1 MCLLLIAH
9 EMHPAHPLVLLAN
22 RDEFRARPTAPLGFW
37 PNEPQLLA
45 GKDLLAGG
53 TWLGVTRSGRIAAV
67 TNYREPGAHRSGAPS
82 RGNLVHS
89 YLSAD
94 LSPRDWLA
102 KLSPRDASYNGFN
115 LICGDLAAPPAERF
129 FYHSNRDGGTRP
141 LPVGLRGLSNH
152 LLDTPWPKVAR
163 GKSRLQAALRDS
175 HPLDPEDLLDI
186 LADTTRPPDAEL
198 PDTGVGLEL
207 ERILSS
213 AFITGLEY
221 GTRSSSVIL
230 LDRSG
235 LLTFMERTFAPDP
248 AIVRPLETLR
258 FQLRLGRDD

>member
-9 EMHPAHPLVLLAN
+9 EVHPDHPLVLLAN
-22 RDEFRARPTAPLGFW
+22 RDEYRARPTAPLGFW
-37 PNEPQLLA
+37 QDEPQLLA
-45 GKDLLAGG
+45 GRDLLAGG

-67 TNYREPGAHRSGAPS
+67 TNYREPGVHRSGAPS

-94 LSPRDWLA
+94 LSPGAWLA
-102 KLSPRDASYNGFN
+102 KLAPRDTAYNGFN
-115 LICGDLAAPPAERF
+115 LICGDLAAPPEERF
-129 FYHSNRDGGTRP
+129 LYRSNRDGDPRS
-141 LPVGLRGLSNH
+141 LPVGLHGLSNH
-152 LLDTPWPKVAR
+152 LLDSPWPKVQR
-163 GKSRLQAALRDS
+163 SKGRLQDALRDP
-175 HPLDPEDLLDI
+175 HPFDPEDLLDI
-186 LADTTRPPDAEL
+186 LADTTRAPDAEL

-213 AFITGLEY
+213 AFIAGLEY

-235 LLTFMERTFAPDP
+235 QLTFVERTFAPDAAAP
-248 AIVRPLETLR
+248 RPLDTRR
-258 FQLRLGRDD
+258 FQLRLARDD

>member
-94 LSPRDWLA
+94 LSPRDWLLQRLQPDLRGPRRSA
-102 KLSPRDASYNGFN
+102 RRAFLLSLEPGWGHPSPAG
-115 LICGDLAAPPAERF
+115 GLARSEQPPARHALAEG
-129 FYHSNRDGGTRP
+129 SEGEEPVAGSPPGLPSSRP
-141 LPVGLRGLSNH
+141 RGS
-152 LLDTPWPKVAR
+152 A
-163 GKSRLQAALRDS
+163 G
-175 HPLDPEDLLDI
+175 HP
-186 LADTTRPPDAEL
+186 
-198 PDTGVGLEL
+198 G
-207 ERILSS
+207 
-213 AFITGLEY
+213 
-221 GTRSSSVIL
+221 
-230 LDRSG
+230 
-235 LLTFMERTFAPDP
+235 
-248 AIVRPLETLR
+248 
-258 FQLRLGRDD
+258 